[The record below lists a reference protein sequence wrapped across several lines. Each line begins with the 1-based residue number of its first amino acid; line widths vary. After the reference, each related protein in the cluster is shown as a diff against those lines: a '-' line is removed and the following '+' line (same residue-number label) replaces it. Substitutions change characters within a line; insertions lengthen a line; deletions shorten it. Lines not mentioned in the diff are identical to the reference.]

1 MKEWLESTISIKKES
16 AIEGT
21 LRNRIQNFLNDQRKD
36 EYE

>member
-1 MKEWLESTISIKKES
+1 MARIDDKYKKES